1 MTPPKSHFVAILL
14 IISLI
19 VNVQS
24 IRIMDD
30 SDDDCKYRGPCH
42 KREDCFQRCGL
53 KAPSHGA
60 LCVPSGVNLER
71 VCCCLY

>member
-1 MTPPKSHFVAILL
+1 MMPSKSHLVALLL

-30 SDDDCKYRGPCH
+30 SEDCKYKGPCH

-60 LCVPSGVNLER
+60 LCVPSGNNLER